1 MTATETTTTTISKA
15 SLTNIKRLE
24 RVICVEDAS
33 SHPLPTPSPTAVVE
47 TFHKCNPDQPL
58 LNKHEAS
65 KMVLL
70 ASNRLTSKDSGLK
83 ELYAVNFRT
92 SVIPQAPTQ
101 KQSSYKLGSMLGH
114 GQFHI
119 VYEVNDHGGAP
130 GGAAV
135 GNTTT
140 HAERRQQQST
150 KFSKYAGDRVVIKT
164 LRPKIKDMKVRALAS
179 GAADLVKEGLLLQ
192 AMNLH
197 SNIIDLK
204 GMSAAGVN
212 GWLSGQHDGFFL
224 VLEELTTTLKDK
236 LSNGGDWKDEDM
248 FVSERLG
255 HDYSYGYYYYH
266 PPTETTK
273 PTPTEETTA
282 GATPKHRGGALGWLF
297 GSPKHHKHS
306 EEDPNLHYRSPQA
319 LKVLV
324 DKQHNFFCT
333 RLQKCIDM
341 ADALQYMHSY
351 RILHRDLKPANIVST
366 STKSCCFFFFFFFSL
381 IYSVTNHDNRHRIVF
396 TSRPTFT
403 TYVYVGLRSSSYK
416 TNIEG
421 I

>member
-1 MTATETTTTTISKA
+1 MSNLSRKEGEEATPT
-15 SLTNIKRLE
+15 
-24 RVICVEDAS
+24 AS
-33 SHPLPTPSPTAVVE
+33 SKES
-47 TFHKCNPDQPL
+47 FHKCNFDQPL

-92 SVIPQAPTQ
+92 SIIPQVPSK

-119 VYEVNDHGGAP
+119 VYEVHDHGSDGN
-130 GGAAV
+130 AV
-135 GNTTT
+135 INITT

-150 KFSKYAGDRVVIKT
+150 KYSKFAGDRVVIKT
-164 LRPKIKDMKVRALAS
+164 LRPKIKDMKIRALAS

-197 SNIIDLK
+197 ANIIHLK
-204 GMSAAGVN
+204 GMSSDGVN
-212 GWLSGQHDGFFL
+212 GWLTGQHDGFFL

-248 FVSERLG
+248 FLSERLG
-255 HDYSYGYYYYH
+255 HDYNYGYYYYH
-266 PPTETTK
+266 PPTIETT
-273 PTPTEETTA
+273 TDNNTEA
-282 GATPKHRGGALGWLF
+282 AAATPKRTGPLGWLF

-306 EEDPNLHYRSPQA
+306 DEDPNLHYRSPEA

-333 RLQKCIDM
+333 RLTEM
-341 ADALQYMHSY
+341 Y
-351 RILHRDLKPANIVST
+351 
-366 STKSCCFFFFFFFSL
+366 
-381 IYSVTNHDNRHRIVF
+381 
-396 TSRPTFT
+396 
-403 TYVYVGLRSSSYK
+403 
-416 TNIEG
+416 
-421 I
+421 